1 MGRRQ
6 DSPWT
11 RLRPG
16 SGALLRQRALLG
28 LAGECIG
35 ANTGAQLE
43 LLLPELLRLELRLPR
58 RRLSSLRPAP
68 WSPCQRLPRSLR
80 LDL

>member
-1 MGRRQ
+1 
-6 DSPWT
+6 
-11 RLRPG
+11 
-16 SGALLRQRALLG
+16 
-28 LAGECIG
+28 
-35 ANTGAQLE
+35 LE
-43 LLLPELLRLELRLPR
+43 LPLLLELLRLELRLPR